1 MASKTSSPQ
10 TPAWRIFIVGAL
22 FEGQGHTGI
31 NFSHTPDF
39 FDIGFII
46 IIKLIII
53 KLITIKLIT
62 NVEIVIILSI
72 LLHHHPH
79 ILPFP
84 ILSSKPHKRWRTA
97 SPPKAS
103 GTPDFKNL
111 AEGQVLFLTDNGAP
125 QSSILWNKKGG
136 GAPSGHPVVVVK
148 KFINANSEEC
158 VRFRTL
164 TSFGGHSL
172 EERKPLH

>member
-1 MASKTSSPQ
+1 
-10 TPAWRIFIVGAL
+10 
-22 FEGQGHTGI
+22 
-31 NFSHTPDF
+31 
-39 FDIGFII
+39 
-46 IIKLIII
+46 
-53 KLITIKLIT
+53 
-62 NVEIVIILSI
+62 
-72 LLHHHPH
+72 
-79 ILPFP
+79 
-84 ILSSKPHKRWRTA
+84 WRTA